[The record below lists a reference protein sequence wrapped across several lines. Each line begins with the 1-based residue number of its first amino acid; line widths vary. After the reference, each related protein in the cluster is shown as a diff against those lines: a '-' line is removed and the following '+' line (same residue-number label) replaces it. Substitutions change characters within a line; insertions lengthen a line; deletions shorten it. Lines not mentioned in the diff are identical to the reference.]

1 MHCGAFQ
8 ILPNQLAADV
18 YPSSIYAVMQQRVSV
33 ASFGRLAEVS
43 IRGLSAS
50 STYKIYCLTES
61 FKGILMSQDQMLQ
74 SWAEASTACCKGIS
88 VTQSVSTLYEGEGT
102 PTALSLSLD
111 AVPFIDITIN
121 VGVATNSSG
130 VLTPSADVQVH
141 PSSVTVTSTSVPRE
155 FSFALTTATSSAGTY
170 QFQVQLSGASSEE
183 FSITFLAGAGTLIV
197 LGLNQEPPTPTVQS
211 AIFNEDGSAVQVTFD
226 SPTNKG
232 GDVNWFTCTTVF
244 EFDGVDTS
252 TCQWDS
258 PSSVMI
264 YSSSNAV
271 VVGSSIGVVS
281 NSGVKSKCSS
291 SITSEC
297 TGWGHVAAQS
307 VSIEAPADPTPSI
320 VVLSLPSTLS
330 GCSDLAVDISAS
342 TGSGGRAW
350 QTPTFTVLSDAD
362 SSTIENALNSN
373 FTLIPPP
380 VIPSD
385 LLQFGETY
393 TFTVKLCNFL
403 GACGTSSRSVLVVP
417 DEVTR
422 PVVLIFGSLE
432 RRVERRASLALTSD
446 AYAIDCGGTIIRSGL
461 EYRWTV
467 YDNGALNSDLVSES
481 QDPSKFRLAAYR
493 LTVLHNYEVILTV
506 RNTASA
512 QSSTAKVNIFVQ
524 QSPLVAALKG
534 GRTQSAVIGG
544 VAIIDASNSYDPDLP
559 GESGASAGLK
569 FSWSCVQIMPVFSTS
584 CALDPDTALSALSS
598 DTAVVSFAADLRA
611 VNTTSTVTVT
621 VYDATRSSSA
631 SVDIKTQDS
640 SAPQVTIVTATHSVT
655 SVNAKKQLQLSGS
668 VSVQSP
674 CTAVWTVDD
683 SRLTLD
689 AVALAPL
696 STAVPIASTRT
707 VNLVLGAH
715 SLPERASL
723 TFSLACGESAASIVV
738 TTNGPPQ
745 LGTFRVSPST
755 GVELSTGFLFA
766 AELWTDPDLPITYQ
780 FGVLSATSRNLLP
793 LQSRSEALYGYSTL
807 AAGLKAQDFMV
818 QCRADIFDTHGAVTS
833 RSTSVR
839 VNSVDDIDAIEAL
852 LLELISSSS
861 GDADATTNT
870 LSIGGSVLNAANCT
884 LAPSCTALNRDG
896 CGKVD
901 HTCGECLK
909 GFVGDIGEGN
919 SRCIALGDRR
929 RQRRRLAGS
938 CADEGD
944 CAAWEVCTE
953 EGVCLLPAKHCS
965 LNCSGHGECVLLNS
979 AAQRPVTECLANDP
993 TCEARCRCHA
1003 NFTGSS
1009 CDVTSN
1015 TRQRRMTLRHAFV
1028 NSLWELTSYDDLT
1041 AERIAGWTLS
1051 LSELSDDP
1059 FEIAMDDILLI
1070 QNVISAVIDNA
1081 GTVSGVSYEDVSGL
1095 LEVLNSLTKA
1105 VLEQQNGVSASD
1117 QAQLAINSA
1126 DLLSAFNDL
1135 VLSQIVA
1142 GQTAVSY
1149 VQDNFRTSTYVKFA
1163 SDVEGLAYTT
1173 PQTAMESVLA
1183 SPASSFSLVSN
1194 GSSNSESDLSLSVL
1208 TTSASVFGPAGASFS
1223 ANPMRIQLSSS
1234 SFDSTDTEIV
1244 LALVHNTPIDFPIN
1258 ASVEWFNTTCTGPS
1272 DRSTATHECSDSGII
1287 LRHTCTGRKAMLSS
1301 KCPLLAPSCDL
1312 IDSSTGTLSNAT
1324 LSPPPC
1330 RVQEYD
1336 AFATTCVCDVAVL
1349 RNLTAA
1355 ATGSVGQRRF
1365 RRQLQ
1370 SGEETAE
1377 VVVLDMASTATYIG
1391 EEFVGTLSA
1400 ADDLNSVDDLRR
1412 VLIVILMFAVLWGGG
1427 LSVIFGCVWRRQS
1440 MAKKN
1445 EKNLSV
1451 LKRKQQSAQVSRSPA
1466 AVREYLVN
1474 YVAEV
1479 FPSVFSNKPFFRRM
1493 VDEIKRH
1500 HRYLTLFTAPHG
1512 ENGDKA
1518 RIITGAHLLSIQTML
1533 MFLLAWLYDIQSP
1546 ADDGTCGDHDTESDC
1561 LARKSV
1567 MDSTQSYC
1575 DWVRNPDRSAA
1586 NNDDDGD
1593 DKFICEFAPAG
1604 FNIKVMIYISVIVA
1618 LFVSICTKPIDMIFD
1633 LLSAPTA
1640 DALKVATQ
1648 DTAIK
1653 RIGRRV
1659 SNAARRMSAAAVNL
1673 VNNSRNV
1680 IARASGKSLVGTAT
1694 RKIPRSTED
1703 AYVLA
1708 TASMAVVAD
1717 ASRQHLEANQLRR
1730 LQRYHSAVSFRNN
1743 DEGHR
1748 GQTRNDNGSFS
1759 DNSGS
1764 SSSSS
1769 SSSSDSSVSSATP
1782 NAVIVQGQKAITDG
1796 TTQRL
1801 EKLIDQVHK
1810 QRQLLKPSEMDA
1822 FDRQWG
1828 IDPSGEFFDASQ
1840 SFLLMCL
1847 PRTSWSSSGA
1857 KEIIRK
1863 ELLFVEHETALKAEK
1878 LRIATDVHTGL
1889 ELLHLFIMD
1898 LLGRSTPAARIFQT
1912 KAEEDF
1918 QHTKVVTLRSKLI
1931 ALGVLVVMNA
1941 FFVYFAILTGFRRG
1955 IEWQQA
1961 YLAACLVQF
1970 MVEIVLF
1977 ETMEC
1982 VWINCVVPAL
1992 VSDEVRTAGDSIK
2005 EVVYDLCQSSGE
2017 DARYFLN
2024 APEFLFVSTNLAKK
2038 FPHLM
2043 ESILVQSYYS
2053 HVPGEL
2059 SKKWQ
2064 VGALARINHHN
2075 RLRSFAVL
2083 TSVLGVLQ
2091 VMGTAPFIV
2100 HRMFVRFTQ
2109 PFVFTALVLFCLL
2122 IASNPIFI
2130 AIVGTLL
2137 VTAIVYVVYR
2147 LWQPKGR
2154 PGSAD
2159 TSRRPVTP
2167 LVVGVSDADEIFGG
2181 VIFPAESVGNSKD
2194 LHLSRQLQHR
2204 QPEKHQNQQ
2213 LGLLHQAPTAPYQL
2227 QPEVPSRSR
2236 ARSSSSDCSSVSST
2250 SLSSNAMRNRGP
2262 RCTIRESVDFQTSAM
2277 SDEDTIS
2284 ERIGFSFRFQPG
2296 DSKDSIGSAI
2306 SADGDNDDTGVARSN
2321 TKRNDRTY
2329 SEEFANANLDG
2340 CTPYEKMLTSN
2351 DGSREVREAMSEI
2364 IDSTGAEEKVT
2375 ETLPRNQP
2383 RKQRDKEG
2391 EREEER
2397 EVDRRDCDASSLD
2410 VKTINMAREHADAE
2424 VQGRVTMEEVGVGG
2438 RGGGGGN
2445 LRKGQEEG
2453 RREEEVQGKREELE
2467 RLRSEAGE
2475 RMMRRLSQ
2483 QRSASMRGPAVAPT
2497 SSVGEESYDDD
2508 SNSDN
2513 SSSVLRSVS
2522 MASSSNSSASSASL
2536 PPQLPDHH
2544 ITGMDV

>member
-155 FSFALTTATSSAGTY
+155 FSFALTTATSSARTY

-183 FSITFLAGAGTLIV
+183 FGITFLAGAGTLMV
-197 LGLNQEPPTPTVQS
+197 LGVNQEPPTPTMQS

-232 GDVNWFTCTTVF
+232 GDVNWFTCTNVF

-252 TCQWDS
+252 TCQWNS
-258 PSSVMI
+258 PSTVMI

-281 NSGVKSKCSS
+281 NSGVKSQCSS

-307 VSIEAPADPTPSI
+307 VSIEAPADPTPPI

-380 VIPSD
+380 VISSD

-611 VNTTSTVTVT
+611 VNTMSTVTVT

-631 SVDIKTQDS
+631 SVDIKTQHS

-1105 VLEQQNGVSASD
+1105 VLEQQDGVSASD

-1336 AFATTCVCDVAVL
+1336 AFATTCVCDVAAL

-1400 ADDLNSVDDLRR
+1400 ADDLNSVDDLQR

-1427 LSVIFGCVWRRQS
+1427 LSIIFGCVWRRQA

-1445 EKNLSV
+1445 EKDLSV

-1769 SSSSDSSVSSATP
+1769 SDSSVSSATP
-1782 NAVIVQGQKAITDG
+1782 NAVSAQGQKAIPDG
-1796 TTQRL
+1796 ITQRL
-1801 EKLIDQVHK
+1801 DKLIDQVLR
-1810 QRQLLKPSEMDA
+1810 QRQLLKPSEIDA

-1828 IDPSGEFFDASQ
+1828 IDPSGEFATGVASMVPCWPGLGTLATLG
-1840 SFLLMCL
+1840 S
-1847 PRTSWSSSGA
+1847 
-1857 KEIIRK
+1857 K
-1863 ELLFVEHETALKAEK
+1863 ELIRRELAFVNDETAKKTEK
-1878 LRIATDVHTGL
+1878 LSVATDAHTGL

-2167 LVVGVSDADEIFGG
+2167 LVVGVSDADEIFGA
-2181 VIFPAESVGNSKD
+2181 VIFPAESTVRNQP
-2194 LHLSRQLQHR
+2194 HLPQ
-2204 QPEKHQNQQ
+2204 QQ
-2213 LGLLHQAPTAPYQL
+2213 LGLLHQAPHKT
-2227 QPEVPSRSR
+2227 SR
-2236 ARSSSSDCSSVSST
+2236 ARSSGSGGSSSSCHSSITLSNRATDVPRIPAIPVKKISAGPRKPSIVHELFDSESSVVSDDVHSEGDKCVD
-2250 SLSSNAMRNRGP
+2250 SIS
-2262 RCTIRESVDFQTSAM
+2262 SVDLANIDTESYSTTVNHSGQDAPADSGTRASANIFSPSRTDTDTREEKEKPGKVNEEAEEEEEKEEEDNYEDVEDVEETKLEKVFVMKEKEEKADKKEKSERGRRM
-2277 SDEDTIS
+2277 SDYRKAKKRSEYEMSSEMSHGKKRRDVQRPLWEPEVPGGVTMED
-2284 ERIGFSFRFQPG
+2284 
-2296 DSKDSIGSAI
+2296 
-2306 SADGDNDDTGVARSN
+2306 V
-2321 TKRNDRTY
+2321 
-2329 SEEFANANLDG
+2329 
-2340 CTPYEKMLTSN
+2340 
-2351 DGSREVREAMSEI
+2351 EV
-2364 IDSTGAEEKVT
+2364 G
-2375 ETLPRNQP
+2375 
-2383 RKQRDKEG
+2383 G
-2391 EREEER
+2391 GEEER
-2397 EVDRRDCDASSLD
+2397 RRRKRRKS
-2410 VKTINMAREHADAE
+2410 KKGT
-2424 VQGRVTMEEVGVGG
+2424 
-2438 RGGGGGN
+2438 GGG
-2445 LRKGQEEG
+2445 
-2453 RREEEVQGKREELE
+2453 
-2467 RLRSEAGE
+2467 
-2475 RMMRRLSQ
+2475 
-2483 QRSASMRGPAVAPT
+2483 
-2497 SSVGEESYDDD
+2497 
-2508 SNSDN
+2508 
-2513 SSSVLRSVS
+2513 
-2522 MASSSNSSASSASL
+2522 
-2536 PPQLPDHH
+2536 
-2544 ITGMDV
+2544 